1 MSELHPLAAWIDK
14 QNPKMTR
21 RDFAEAVSI
30 SESHLS
36 LFLKGERELS
46 LPAAVRIERF
56 TKGNFTCADLVKE
69 AA

>member
-1 MSELHPLAAWIDK
+1 MSKLHPLAQWIDAHE
-14 QNPKMTR
+14 PKMTR
-21 RDFAEAVSI
+21 RDFAEAVGI

-46 LPAAVRIERF
+46 LPAAVRIERK
-56 TKGNFTCADLVKE
+56 TKGEFTCADLVKE